1 MAIIFVHNEISVHTI
16 LRDPGFGNPVYNEGQ
31 MMSRL
36 NGFLRG
42 VRIVD
47 LSRHYPGPLATML
60 LADLGA
66 DVLKIEPPGGDELR
80 DMGPKDSEGRSLCFE
95 AINAG
100 KRTRRMDLR
109 NADARKEFMGLVDQ
123 ADVLVE
129 SFRPGVM
136 ARLGIGYPAL
146 RERNPRLIYCS
157 LNGFGYGGS
166 ASAGHDIN
174 YLALAGILA
183 ENQSAYPASFVPP
196 VADATSAL
204 FGVISIIG
212 AIHARQQDGKGCEI
226 DLALADAVMPLL
238 VFQLAELRMATQD
251 TPSLNAILAGRLAC
265 YRTYK
270 TADGRYV
277 ALGALE
283 PKFWQAFCYAANRP
297 DWIPQQHE
305 QQAQATLI
313 AEVEALFAGMSL
325 AAAVDRFQ
333 PADCCFSPV
342 VELTETLA
350 SDHHRRRGVVQRAA
364 SGAVQALFPAIVDG
378 QASAPRP
385 ALREV
390 EANPS
395 PWPLD
400 PAAAAPGQKH

>member
-1 MAIIFVHNEISVHTI
+1 
-16 LRDPGFGNPVYNEGQ
+16 
-31 MMSRL
+31 MSRL
-36 NGFLRG
+36 NGVLRG
-42 VRIVD
+42 VRILD
-47 LSRHYPGPLATML
+47 LTRHYPGPLATML

-80 DMGPKDSEGRSLCFE
+80 DMGPKDAEGRSLCFE
-95 AINAG
+95 AMNAG

-109 NADARKEFMGLVDQ
+109 NAEAHKEFLGLVDQ

-136 ARLGIGYPAL
+136 ARLGAGYPAL

-157 LNGFGYGGS
+157 LNGFGYDGS
-166 ASAGHDIN
+166 PSAGHDIN

-183 ENQSAYPASFVPP
+183 ENRSAYPASFVPP
-196 VADATSAL
+196 VADATGAL
-204 FGVISIIG
+204 FCVISIIG
-212 AIHARQQDGKGCEI
+212 ALHARQQDGKGCEI

-238 VFQLAELRMATQD
+238 VFQLAELRMAAHE
-251 TPSLNAILAGRLAC
+251 TPSLTAILAGRWAC
-265 YRTYK
+265 YRTYR

-283 PKFWQAFCYAANRP
+283 PKFWQVFCDAANRP
-297 DWIPQQHE
+297 DWIPQQHA
-305 QQAQATLI
+305 QRVQATLI
-313 AEVEALFAGMSL
+313 KEVEALFAGLPL

-342 VELTETLA
+342 VELSEALT
-350 SDHHRRRGVVQRAA
+350 SDHHRRRGVVHKTP
-364 SGAVQALFPAIVDG
+364 SGALQAVFPAIVDG

-385 ALREV
+385 ALREMEV
-390 EANPS
+390 NPWSS
-395 PWPLD
+395 PVD
-400 PAAAAPGQKH
+400 PAAAALGRKR